1 MSTYEYEYTGNTH
14 VHTSYSDGTGLHA
27 EVAAAAGAA
36 GLDFII
42 TTDHNVYVTGVEGYY
57 GDVLLLV
64 GEELHDVRRR
74 PQADHLLA
82 YGAERELA
90 PLASDPQ
97 AVIDGTNEAGGFCFL
112 AHPFERGSRVGPD
125 LDPIEWESW
134 DVEGYAGLEIWN
146 YMSEFKGLLRGK
158 LWALFY
164 AHYPGMGIRGPYH
177 ATLEKWDELLAQGK
191 RVAAVGAA
199 DAHGKTYSMGP
210 LSRQVF
216 PYTHLFRCV
225 NTHLLTEKP
234 LNGNR
239 GHDKALIY
247 DALREG
253 RTWVGYDGAAPTKG
267 FRFRA
272 RSVANE
278 AVVGE
283 ELVRTGATTF
293 EVATPEPADIRL
305 LRNGESVARS
315 GGARLKHTTANPGVY
330 RVEVYRRYRL
340 ERRGWIFSSPI
351 YVR

>member
-1 MSTYEYEYTGNTH
+1 MSTYEYEYAGNTH

-191 RVAAVGAA
+191 RVAAVGGA